1 MMNNMTTVKYWSWL
15 GVFSASILFWC
26 QLLWLA
32 LH

>member
-26 QLLWLA
+26 
-32 LH
+32 